1 MSSATAIVAAFGI
14 VGTLAAPFVAN
25 WGLERRMQLKHKQAQ
40 ETRQH
45 RARIRAYRNMLDAAI
60 SCRESAAQNSTQ
72 NRTQE
77 QQQALHNSMQVA
89 LRNVI
94 SAYNAVNLFG
104 SVETRGAARALW
116 DAARRMA
123 ATTWRDQHEL
133 ATLTAPVAE
142 AEEVFAAAARKEL
155 FPDEAVQPGRPADQ

>member
-1 MSSATAIVAAFGI
+1 
-14 VGTLAAPFVAN
+14 
-25 WGLERRMQLKHKQAQ
+25 
-40 ETRQH
+40 
-45 RARIRAYRNMLDAAI
+45 
-60 SCRESAAQNSTQ
+60 
-72 NRTQE
+72 
-77 QQQALHNSMQVA
+77 MQVA